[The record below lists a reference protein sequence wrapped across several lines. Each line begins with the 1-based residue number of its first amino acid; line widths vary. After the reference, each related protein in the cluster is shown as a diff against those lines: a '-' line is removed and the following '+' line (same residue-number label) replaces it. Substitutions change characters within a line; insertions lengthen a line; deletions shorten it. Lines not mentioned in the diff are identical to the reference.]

1 MSSIY
6 AIVDKNT
13 GKYLYVGSTTRS
25 NPNIRKSEHFNQIK
39 AQKHKIK
46 QLNTY
51 LVEDLDFEIL
61 CTLKTDCSLV
71 INMMESFYNDLLH
84 PFNKIIISGFR
95 GSSVALARSNNKEFI
110 KDMIDTCKKHY

>member
-6 AIVDKNT
+6 AIIDKNT
-13 GKYLYVGSTTRS
+13 LKYLYVGSTTRD
-25 NPNIRKSEHFNQIK
+25 PNLRKSEHFKKIK

-51 LVEDLDFEIL
+51 NVEDLDFEIL
-61 CTLKTDCSLV
+61 CTLETTCSLV

-95 GSSVALARSNNKEFI
+95 GSSVALARSNNEEFI
-110 KDMIDTCKKHY
+110 KDMIDTCKKYY

>member
-1 MSSIY
+1 MSYIY
-6 AIVDKNT
+6 GIVDRNT
-13 GKYLYVGSTTRS
+13 GKCLYVGSTTREPS
-25 NPNIRKSEHFNQIK
+25 IRKSEHFKNIK

-51 LVEDLDFEIL
+51 NVEDLDFEIL
-61 CTLKTDCSLV
+61 CTLETTCSLV

-95 GSSVALARSNNKEFI
+95 GSSVALARTNNKGFI
-110 KDMIDTCKKHY
+110 KDMIDTCKKYY